1 MGTGE
6 SNARGRRGHA
16 SPTGYALPRVDPLPP
31 ASRPWPIGWPK
42 ASPSAAAPRRWL
54 ALDVIATA
62 FVGSTILVV
71 LLHRDMVPHA
81 GTVALGHVGLIAFYG
96 ILRTAATRRP
106 ALRTAFIV
114 YLFAFVLAIFQAMG
128 LIIKHVRAG
137 EVLDGALARL
147 DVAIFG
153 SDPTRW
159 LEPFLNPWTT
169 LVLEICYSSYFFL
182 PVLLTVHVLRRRE
195 YAKFF
200 AYAATIVGCFFTT
213 YVGYYLV
220 PAYGPRAYVAYEEPL
235 PLGAVAGALYRT
247 IDALDYIKLNAFPS
261 GHTAVSLVCLALL
274 WREER
279 RLGRLCTPLVLGL
292 IVATVALRYHYL
304 IDVVAGVFVA
314 MLWIPYGL
322 RLVLRFDGR
331 GGAPGA

>member
-1 MGTGE
+1 
-6 SNARGRRGHA
+6 
-16 SPTGYALPRVDPLPP
+16 VDPLPQAP
-31 ASRPWPIGWPK
+31 SPTAPK
-42 ASPSAAAPRRWL
+42 RWL
-54 ALDVIATA
+54 SLDAIATA
-62 FVGSTILVV
+62 FVGATILVV
-71 LLHRDMVPHA
+71 ALHRDLVPHA
-81 GTVALGHVGLIAFYG
+81 WAVALGHVGLIGLYAIF
-96 ILRTAATRRP
+96 RTGATRRP

-128 LIIKHVRAG
+128 LIIKHVRGG
-137 EVLDGALARL
+137 EVMDGALARL

-159 LEPFLNPWTT
+159 LEPLLNPWTT

-213 YVGYYLV
+213 YVGYYAV
-220 PAYGPRAYVAYEEPL
+220 PAYGPRAYVEYGEPL

-274 WREER
+274 WREDR
-279 RLGRLCTPLVLGL
+279 RLGKLGTPLVAGL

-304 IDVVAGVFVA
+304 IDVVAGVLVA
-314 MLWIPYGL
+314 ILWIPFGM
-322 RLVLRFDGR
+322 RLVFRFDGR